1 MKDPIDMLLDE
12 NNSEPIVLYNEK
24 DEPVAFE
31 QIALIV
37 LQGDPY
43 AILKPV
49 GEYQGVAEDEA
60 LVFLLDEDENGDRM
74 LVVVEDDAVVDAVF
88 EEYYAL
94 LRKEGLL

>member
-1 MKDPIDMLLDE
+1 MRDPIDMLLDE

-49 GEYQGVAEDEA
+49 DEYQGVAEDEA

-74 LVVVEDDAVVDAVF
+74 LVVVEDDGVVDAVF